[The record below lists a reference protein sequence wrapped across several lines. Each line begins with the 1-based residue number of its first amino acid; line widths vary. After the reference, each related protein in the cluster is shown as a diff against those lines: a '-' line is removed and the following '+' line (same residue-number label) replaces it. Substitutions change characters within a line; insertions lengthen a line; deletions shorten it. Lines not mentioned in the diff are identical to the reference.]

1 MIGRSYLLKND
12 KQLKVRFLGGVGEI
26 GKNMTA
32 LEYGKDIIIIDAG
45 TSFPS
50 DDMPGI
56 DLVIPDISYLIENR
70 NKIRGVVI
78 THGHED
84 HIGGLPYLLKELNI
98 PVFGTKLTLT
108 LAENKLKEHNLN
120 NVSLNCIKP
129 GSIVKLGCFT
139 VDFINVNHSIAGAVA
154 LAVTTPVGVVFHT
167 GDYKIDFTPINGE
180 HTDLGRI
187 AEIGGNGVLLLLAE
201 STNIERPGYTMSE
214 RVVGETFDHIFSD
227 NIGRRLIIATFASN
241 VHRLQ
246 QILDMAV
253 KYRRKVVFSGRSM
266 INVAD
271 AASKIGE
278 LKIPQN
284 LVIDI
289 DKIKNMKDSE
299 LVIIS
304 TGSQGEPMSALTR
317 MASGEFNKIKIGN
330 NDTVVISASPI
341 PGNEKMVYG
350 VINNLYR
357 LGAEVVYES
366 LEPIHVSGH
375 ACRDE
380 LKIIHTLT
388 NPKFFIP
395 VHGEY
400 RHLKKHAK
408 LAESLGMKPGN
419 ILIADIGDTAV
430 VTPKSI
436 KRGERFSSGTRLV
449 DGLGIDD
456 GESVVLRD
464 RIHLSEDGII
474 IVVACIDELS
484 GHLVSTDLVNKGIVM
499 DEAIWSEAKN
509 NVSNALAHLDVKA
522 DGDKSEIKYAIRRSL
537 KNYIF
542 KKTKK
547 NPMILPVIMEV

>member
-1 MIGRSYLLKND
+1 MKND

-139 VDFINVNHSIAGAVA
+139 VEFINVNHSIAGAVA

-214 RVVGETFDHIFSD
+214 R
-227 NIGRRLIIATFASN
+227 
-241 VHRLQ
+241 
-246 QILDMAV
+246 
-253 KYRRKVVFSGRSM
+253 
-266 INVAD
+266 
-271 AASKIGE
+271 
-278 LKIPQN
+278 
-284 LVIDI
+284 
-289 DKIKNMKDSE
+289 
-299 LVIIS
+299 
-304 TGSQGEPMSALTR
+304 
-317 MASGEFNKIKIGN
+317 
-330 NDTVVISASPI
+330 
-341 PGNEKMVYG
+341 
-350 VINNLYR
+350 
-357 LGAEVVYES
+357 
-366 LEPIHVSGH
+366 
-375 ACRDE
+375 
-380 LKIIHTLT
+380 
-388 NPKFFIP
+388 
-395 VHGEY
+395 
-400 RHLKKHAK
+400 
-408 LAESLGMKPGN
+408 
-419 ILIADIGDTAV
+419 
-430 VTPKSI
+430 
-436 KRGERFSSGTRLV
+436 
-449 DGLGIDD
+449 
-456 GESVVLRD
+456 
-464 RIHLSEDGII
+464 
-474 IVVACIDELS
+474 
-484 GHLVSTDLVNKGIVM
+484 
-499 DEAIWSEAKN
+499 
-509 NVSNALAHLDVKA
+509 DV
-522 DGDKSEIKYAIRRSL
+522 RPHFL
-537 KNYIF
+537 
-542 KKTKK
+542 
-547 NPMILPVIMEV
+547 

>member
-139 VDFINVNHSIAGAVA
+139 VEFINVNHSIAGAVA

-436 KRGERFSSGTRLV
+436 KPQPRLC
-449 DGLGIDD
+449 
-456 GESVVLRD
+456 RD
-464 RIHLSEDGII
+464 RIRRCCPYKPCSF
-474 IVVACIDELS
+474 CRP
-484 GHLVSTDLVNKGIVM
+484 
-499 DEAIWSEAKN
+499 
-509 NVSNALAHLDVKA
+509 KA
-522 DGDKSEIKYAIRRSL
+522 RPFDRQAY
-537 KNYIF
+537 
-542 KKTKK
+542 
-547 NPMILPVIMEV
+547 

>member
-12 KQLKVRFLGGVGEI
+12 IQLTVRFLGGVGEI

-139 VDFINVNHSIAGAVA
+139 VEFINVNHSIAGAVA